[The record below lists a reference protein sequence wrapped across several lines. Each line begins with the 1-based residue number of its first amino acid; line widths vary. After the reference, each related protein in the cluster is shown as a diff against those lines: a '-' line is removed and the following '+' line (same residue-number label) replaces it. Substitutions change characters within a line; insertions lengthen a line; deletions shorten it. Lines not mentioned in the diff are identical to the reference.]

1 MSASKWCILCLRGH
15 GTQKASVKALQ
26 IVKDEFYRETDL
38 FGNAPEEKVLWTRT

>member
-26 IVKDEFYRETDL
+26 IVKDELYRETDL
-38 FGNAPEEKVLWTRT
+38 FGNAPEEKLLWTRT